1 MARRL
6 DLGRPGRRRP
16 GRFLAAPALGALVA
30 AGQAPLA
37 FWWVAVTA
45 LAALTW
51 LIAET
56 EDVRAATALGW
67 LAGVG
72 YFGAAM
78 FWIVDPFFV
87 DAAQDGWMAPF
98 ALFLM
103 AGGMALFWALAGGV
117 SALLGADPRG
127 RALGFAVALA
137 ASDLVRGDIF
147 TGLPWALV
155 GHIWIGTW
163 PAQAAAVFGAVGL
176 SLMTTLAAA
185 APTAFGA
192 VRGAVFAW
200 ALIGAAGGWGL
211 VRLRAPEPE
220 PTALT
225 VRLIQPNAA
234 QHLKWRSDLA
244 PMFFDRLLKH
254 TAAPGRPDLIVW
266 PETSVPFLLNRP
278 GDGLKLIAE
287 AAHGIP
293 VALGVQRTEGYRAY
307 NSLAFLNGDGTPG
320 PVYDKHHLV
329 PFGEY
334 IPLGDL
340 FWRLTGIESYA
351 PSQGYGYSSGP
362 GPQVLSLGRL
372 GHVLPLICYEAVFPQ
387 DLRAPTRPDWILQVT
402 DDGWFGT
409 LSGPYQHFAQVRL
422 RAIEQGLPI
431 LRAANTGVS
440 GVIDAKGRVL
450 QRIPLET
457 EGHIDVIIP
466 SALPATLYSRTGD
479 WPILVLMLILAADLI
494 RRRLQHRH

>member
-6 DLGRPGRRRP
+6 YLGRPGRRRP
-16 GRFLAAPALGALVA
+16 GRFLAAPVLGALMA
-30 AGQAPLA
+30 AGQAPLGL
-37 FWWVAVTA
+37 WWLALLA
-45 LAALTW
+45 LAGLTW
-51 LIAET
+51 LIAEAD
-56 EDVRAATALGW
+56 EGRDATLMGW
-67 LAGVG
+67 LAGAG

-98 ALFLM
+98 ALTLM
-103 AGGMALFWALAGGV
+103 AGGMALFWALAGAL
-117 SALLGADPRG
+117 SALMGADPRG

-137 ASDLVRGDIF
+137 ATDLLRGYVF

-155 GHIWIGTW
+155 GHIWVGTW
-163 PAQAAAVFGAVGL
+163 PAQIAARVGPVGL

-244 PMFFDRLLKH
+244 PMFFERLLTH
-254 TAAPGRPDLIVW
+254 TAAPGKPDLIVW

-278 GDGLKLIAE
+278 GDGLKMVAE

-293 VALGVQRTEGYRAY
+293 VAIGIQRTEGFRAY
-307 NSLAFLNGDGTPG
+307 NSLAFLGPDGAVTQI
-320 PVYDKHHLV
+320 YDKHHLV

-340 FWRLTGIESYA
+340 IWRLTGIESFA

-362 GPQVLSLGRL
+362 GPQVLNLGRL

-387 DLRAPTRPDWILQVT
+387 DLRPATRPDWILQVT

-409 LSGPYQHFAQVRL
+409 MSGPYQHFAQVRL
-422 RAIEQGLPI
+422 RAVEQGLPI

-440 GVIDAKGRVL
+440 AVVDAKGRVL
-450 QRIPLET
+450 DRIPLDT
-457 EGHIDVIIP
+457 EGHIDAIIP
-466 SALPATLYSRTGD
+466 GALAATLYSRTGD
-479 WPILVLMLILAADLI
+479 WPMLLLLMALAAGLM
-494 RRRLQHRH
+494 RRRLQHGH

>member
-1 MARRL
+1 M
-6 DLGRPGRRRP
+6 
-16 GRFLAAPALGALVA
+16 A
-30 AGQAPLA
+30 AGQAPLG
-37 FWWVAVTA
+37 FWWLALPA

-51 LIAET
+51 LIADT
-56 EDVRAATALGW
+56 EAGRSAIALGG

-78 FWIVDPFFV
+78 FWIVNPFFV
-87 DAAQDGWMAPF
+87 DPAQDGWMAPF
-98 ALFLM
+98 ALVGM
-103 AGGMALFWALAGGV
+103 AGGMALFWVLAATLAALM
-117 SALLGADPRG
+117 GADRRS
-127 RALGFAVALA
+127 RAIAFAVTLA
-137 ASDLVRGDIF
+137 AADLLRGYIF

-163 PAQAAAVFGAVGL
+163 PAQVAALVGPVGL

-185 APTAFGA
+185 APTALGPL
-192 VRGAVFAW
+192 RGVIFAW

-211 VRLRAPEPE
+211 VRLRAPDPE

-234 QHLKWRSDLA
+234 QNLKWRGDLA
-244 PMFFDRLLKH
+244 PMFFERLLKH
-254 TAAPGRPDLIVW
+254 TAAPGKPDLIVW

-278 GDGLKLIAE
+278 GDGLKLVAE
-287 AAHGIP
+287 AAHGTP
-293 VALGVQRTEGYRAY
+293 VAIGIQRTEGFRAY
-307 NSLAFLNGDGTPG
+307 NSLAILNGDGTVG

-351 PSQGYGYSSGP
+351 PSRGYGYSSGP
-362 GPQVLSLGRL
+362 GPEVLNLGRL
-372 GHVLPLICYEAVFPQ
+372 GQVLPLICYEAVFPQ
-387 DLRAPTRPDWILQVT
+387 DLRTPTRPDWILQVT

-422 RAIEQGLPI
+422 RAVEQGLPI

-440 GVIDAKGRVL
+440 AVIDAKGRVL
-450 QRIPLET
+450 DRLPLET
-457 EGHIDVIIP
+457 EGQIDATIP
-466 SALPATLYSRTGD
+466 GALPATIYSRTGD
-479 WPILVLMLILAADLI
+479 WPVLVLLILLAAGLI
-494 RRRLQHRH
+494 RRRLLHDH